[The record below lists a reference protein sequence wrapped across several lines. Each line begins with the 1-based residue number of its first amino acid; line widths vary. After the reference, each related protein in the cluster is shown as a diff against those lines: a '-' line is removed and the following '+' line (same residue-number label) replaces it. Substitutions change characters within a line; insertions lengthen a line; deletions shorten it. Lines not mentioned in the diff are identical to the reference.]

1 MELRLLTQAQL
12 EAVYENYMI
21 KDFPKSELPPL
32 KVLKD
37 RADRGF
43 YECLGL
49 YEDGTLRAY
58 GHLARNRQRGYL
70 LLDFLAVCREVRGGG
85 YGSHFLR
92 LLGAYYREEKGI
104 FLECE
109 SERAAVDEEDW
120 QVRHRRIHFY
130 EKNGCYVTRTK
141 ELLFGVEF
149 DILYLP
155 IQEKSCQADVELD
168 QIYTMMLGPESRK
181 KHVTLWNRNQRMQV
195 VKTWDA
201 ASGAAKPARTLL
213 SALGFGPGHEIPRIV
228 SLVGGGGKTSTMYQ
242 LADELAEQGKRV
254 LVTTTTHIRRPVCEA
269 QTAAVSHVQE
279 IEKDSWHGLILTA
292 GKPEGKKLA
301 MPDGLLEEAE
311 LSRLL
316 ELADVILIEADGAK
330 CLPIKVPETYE
341 PVILPQTGL
350 VIGSAGL
357 SALGRP
363 FEEVC
368 FRFDT
373 QGAWL
378 RRSAKDLVEPED
390 LALILMDE
398 RGSHKAVAGRYYR
411 VVLNQADGEEKQQAA
426 EAVAR
431 LLPFPMQE
439 GCAVT
444 AYRMEEEAVPSEPE
458 SRKATDAEMGISG
471 AEKLE
476 ASEIQEETELVICGG
491 GHISLELSRLAD
503 FMDYSYTVMDDR
515 QEFCNRDRF
524 PNAKKCLCGAMAEL
538 LQTEQFSPN
547 ACYIIVTRGHEAD
560 LACLEQALLKPY
572 AYVGMIGSRTKVAKT
587 MEILKEKGFS
597 EEALSQIHAP
607 IGLKLG
613 GQTPREIAVSIV
625 AELIQ
630 VLNQNQP
637 GNRLDP
643 AVARFLKSGGAGVLL
658 TIIGKRGSAP
668 RGVGTR
674 MVVCR
679 AADGSGKQLIGT
691 IGGGLM
697 EAAAAADAWEFLNRE
712 TEEQALEK
720 TYEINHSTAAAL
732 GMWCGGAV
740 DIRMEKTGER

>member
-1 MELRLLTQAQL
+1 MVELKLLSLAQL
-12 EAVYENYMI
+12 EEVYKSYMI

-37 RADRGF
+37 RVDRGF
-43 YECLGL
+43 YDCLGL
-49 YEDGTLRAY
+49 YEDGKLRAY
-58 GHLARNRQRGYL
+58 GHLIRNRQSGYL

-92 LLGAYYREEKGI
+92 LLGQYYGEEKGI

-109 SERAAVDEEDW
+109 SERAAVDEEEW
-120 QVRHRRIHFY
+120 QMRHRRIHFY

-141 ELLFGVEF
+141 EILFGVEF

-155 IQEKSCQADVELD
+155 LKEKACQADAELD
-168 QIYTMMLGPESRK
+168 QIYTMMLGQEGRK
-181 KHVTLWNRNQRMQV
+181 KHVSLWNRNQRMTL

-201 ASGAAKPARTLL
+201 SAGTMKPAQTLL
-213 SALGFGPGHEIPRIV
+213 SALGFGPGREIPSIV

-254 LVTTTTHIRRPVCEA
+254 LVTTSTHIRRPVCEE
-269 QTAAVSHVQE
+269 QTAAVSHVRE
-279 IEKDSWHGLILTA
+279 ITEDSWHSLILTA
-292 GKPEGKKLA
+292 GKPVGKKLA
-301 MPDGLLEEAE
+301 MPDGLSEEAE

-316 ELADVILIEADGAK
+316 EVADVILVEADGAR

-350 VIGSAGL
+350 VIGCVGL

-363 FEEVC
+363 FGEVC

-378 RRSAKDLVEPED
+378 RRSAEDKVEPAD

-398 RGSHKAVAGRYYR
+398 RGSHKAVDGRYYR
-411 VVLNQADGEEKQQAA
+411 VVLNQADGEEKQMAA
-426 EAVAR
+426 EAAAK

-444 AYRMEEEAVPSEPE
+444 AYRIEKDAQIKADLQEAAA
-458 SRKATDAEMGISG
+458 REMTG
-471 AEKLE
+471 AEVWQPETLD
-476 ASEIQEETELVICGG
+476 IQEESQLVICGG
-491 GHISLELSRLAD
+491 GHISLELSKLAD
-503 FMDYSYTVMDDR
+503 FMEYSYTIMDDR
-515 QEFCNRDRF
+515 QEFCSRNRF
-524 PNAKKCLCGAMAEL
+524 PGAKQCLCGAMPEL
-538 LQTEQFSPN
+538 LKKERFSSN

-560 LACLEQALLKPY
+560 LECLEQVLAKPY
-572 AYVGMIGSRTKVAKT
+572 GYVGMIGSKAKVAKT
-587 MEILKEKGFS
+587 MEMLKEKGFS
-597 EEALSQIHAP
+597 EEVLSQIHAP

-613 GQTPREIAVSIV
+613 GQTPKEIAVSIV

-630 VLNQNQP
+630 VQNQNQTLS
-637 GNRLDP
+637 RLDP
-643 AVARFLKSGGAGVLL
+643 AVARFLRAGKKGVLL
-658 TIIGKRGSAP
+658 TITGKRGSAP
-668 RGVGTR
+668 RGVGAR
-674 MVVCR
+674 MVVCP
-679 AADGSGKQLIGT
+679 AEDGSGKKLIGT

-697 EAAAAADAWEFLNRE
+697 EAAASADAWEFLNQE
-712 TEEQALEK
+712 TACQVLEK
-720 TYEINHSTAAAL
+720 TYEVNHSTAAAL

-740 DIRMEKTGER
+740 DIRMEKMGEQ